1 MRALPLLWQ
10 PCNKQVVIG
19 GCVSRHGAPA
29 PGHGGRQCR
38 RSRRLPSVAPVLST
52 AATPA
57 AIPVCLQ
64 RKIREDP
71 EISNA
76 VAGGIAGEA
85 VQPMDCCG
93 HLPRMPSGAA
103 LPLHHGRREGGRSME
118 ALRRICPALLERRC
132 HLRKPVPPVR
142 CAPPTSTRPAAPSA
156 PPHPAAAGAITATV
170 VCPLDVLKTRLQ
182 VQGKAGAA
190 MYRGVGGEY
199 LIKALHPP
207 PNPAPAAA
215 ACQLGAASGAARL
228 AAASQYSY
236 EAVAQGEHP
245 APEP

>member
-19 GCVSRHGAPA
+19 GCVSRHGVPA
-29 PGHGGRQCR
+29 PGHGGRQRR

-103 LPLHHGRREGGRSME
+103 LPLHMADGKGGGAWKPCVEFAQPFLSDVVTCASQCHLCA
-118 ALRRICPALLERRC
+118 ALPQPRPAL
-132 HLRKPVPPVR
+132 PPR
-142 CAPPTSTRPAAPSA
+142 LLLPTLLPQAPS
-156 PPHPAAAGAITATV
+156 PPRW
-170 VCPLDVLKTRLQ
+170 C
-182 VQGKAGAA
+182 
-190 MYRGVGGEY
+190 
-199 LIKALHPP
+199 
-207 PNPAPAAA
+207 
-215 ACQLGAASGAARL
+215 ARWTC
-228 AAASQYSY
+228 
-236 EAVAQGEHP
+236 
-245 APEP
+245 